1 MLTFTTVKY
10 KNILSTGN
18 AWTTIDLNR
27 NKSTL
32 IVGENGAGKSTI
44 LDAISFALY
53 GKAFRKIN
61 KPQLMN
67 SINQRELMVEVYF
80 NSNGAEFIIKRGMK
94 PNVFEIWKNGELLNQ
109 DASARDY
116 QAYLEENIL
125 KMNYKSFGQVVVL
138 GSSTFVPFMQLPA
151 FHRCEVIEDL
161 LDIQIFSTM
170 SNLS

>member
-1 MLTFTTVKY
+1 MITFTQVRY

-18 AWTTIDLNR
+18 AWTTIELNR

-67 SINQRELMVEVYF
+67 SINQRDLMVEVYF
-80 NSNGAEFIIKRGMK
+80 TSNGTEFIIKRGMK
-94 PNVFEIWKNGELLNQ
+94 PNIFEIWKNGELLNQ

-116 QAYLEENIL
+116 QAYLEDNIL

-138 GSSTFVPFMQLPA
+138 GSSTFVPFM
-151 FHRCEVIEDL
+151 
-161 LDIQIFSTM
+161 
-170 SNLS
+170 